1 MPALALAERPSY
13 FAKSL
18 ACPNKVQRLTG
29 HDVNVP
35 DAAASGRADL
45 LDDDA
50 ASSVYSQDQDQDQL
64 QDQNQQPRADYLD
77 HTPGHSRVPSLETD
91 TDGASSR
98 YPSGPPKSPEPGSFG
113 SVRIRASHDDP
124 RFEDTTDE
132 PHPGVLVEQYLMR
145 RWEKGQGRFSDLR
158 AAGEYHHFA
167 TCLAGGPPTPGHQED
182 EEEEQEE
189 QDRSAPTLRHR
200 RVYLPVPLA
209 DDASVSCPSLH
220 QQVEEKSSSVPIVST
235 LLLSS
240 FEVGDRPMRI
250 PDPATRWR
258 PAPKDGGRRSAF
270 DSDSDDDGQG
280 GQGAGAGAFQGAGRS
295 RRHLS
300 MMKSEERPASRNSF
314 FRRSSVVPAPAPPA
328 PDQEDQED
336 REDREQ
342 QQQQQQGGGFLKELF
357 TGARSRARARMRTSM
372 QGPSKADR
380 RRETM
385 RRQIKVLADVEEA

>member
-1 MPALALAERPSY
+1 M
-13 FAKSL
+13 
-18 ACPNKVQRLTG
+18 QRLTG
-29 HDVNVP
+29 HDVNVLDP
-35 DAAASGRADL
+35 AASGRADL

-50 ASSVYSQDQDQDQL
+50 ASSVYSQDQDQDQ
-64 QDQNQQPRADYLD
+64 DQLPRGDYLD

-113 SVRIRASHDDP
+113 SVRIRVSHDDP

-167 TCLAGGPPTPGHQED
+167 TRLAGGPPTSGQQQEQ
-182 EEEEQEE
+182 EEEEREK
-189 QDRSAPTLRHR
+189 QDRSAPTLRHH
-200 RVYLPVPLA
+200 RVYLPVPFA
-209 DDASVSCPSLH
+209 DDASASCPSLH
-220 QQVEEKSSSVPIVST
+220 QQLGEKTSSVPIVST

-280 GQGAGAGAFQGAGRS
+280 GGHGAGQGAGRS

-300 MMKSEERPASRNSF
+300 MMKIEERPASRNSF
-314 FRRSSVVPAPAPPA
+314 FRRSSAVPVPAPPA
-328 PDQEDQED
+328 EQEEQEDQ
-336 REDREQ
+336 EQ
-342 QQQQQQGGGFLKELF
+342 QQQQPQGGGFLKELF

-385 RRQIKVLADVEEA
+385 RRQIKVLPDVEEA